1 MVCFL
6 MVASIEVTPHTQKE
20 KIPVAL
26 FSSNEMRRPGMIRK
40 KCEAVFRKD
49 HPKQEDAARHVRYA
63 EFEAAKLLR
72 ASAVRKLR
80 YGPL

>member
-6 MVASIEVTPHTQKE
+6 MVASIEVTPRTQKE
-20 KIPVAL
+20 KIPVAH
-26 FSSNEMRRPGMIRK
+26 FSPNEMRRPGMIRK
-40 KCEAVFRKD
+40 SVKRFSEKVM
-49 HPKQEDAARHVRYA
+49 PKQEDAARHVRYA

>member
-40 KCEAVFRKD
+40 TCEAVFRKD
-49 HPKQEDAARHVRYA
+49 HPKQEDWRDMFAMRN
-63 EFEAAKLLR
+63 LR
-72 ASAVRKLR
+72 RLSSCAQAL
-80 YGPL
+80 